1 MKHLKK
7 YKDYIKE
14 GLESVKF
21 KGKNYSISDAY
32 AFLKIWEKFYF
43 SDTHNDC
50 LMDAFLSNKNYKKLG
65 YFRAPDLRPMMNS
78 GELDDLLIKLDP
90 YYRLRGRLFNTINL
104 IVIPKWELEEK
115 TLVGDLK
122 ELKNHLEAR
131 FRLDTKETILE
142 IDNGTSEI
150 GYRFYLNDFIENF
163 NKSFNLRKYNVGSEI
178 NEI

>member
-1 MKHLKK
+1 
-7 YKDYIKE
+7 
-14 GLESVKF
+14 
-21 KGKNYSISDAY
+21 
-32 AFLKIWEKFYF
+32 
-43 SDTHNDC
+43 
-50 LMDAFLSNKNYKKLG
+50 
-65 YFRAPDLRPMMNS
+65 MMNS